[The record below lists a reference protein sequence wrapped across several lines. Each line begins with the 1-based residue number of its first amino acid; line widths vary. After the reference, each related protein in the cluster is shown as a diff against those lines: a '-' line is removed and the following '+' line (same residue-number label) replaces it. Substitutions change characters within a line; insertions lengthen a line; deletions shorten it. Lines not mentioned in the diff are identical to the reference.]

1 MVYVDGF
8 LLAVPEDRVPE
19 YTKIARKAGKIW
31 KEHGALEYR
40 ECVLDEPGPA
50 PMRDFSKA
58 AALKPGEVAIF
69 SWITYRSK
77 AHRNAVNKKIMA
89 DPRMVA
95 MCNVPMPFDMKRMN
109 YAGFRSIVDQ
119 S

>member
-8 LLAVPEDRVPE
+8 LLAVREDKLSE
-19 YTKIARKAGKIW
+19 YKKLAKKSGKIW
-31 KEHGALEYR
+31 REHGALEYR

-58 AALKPGEVAIF
+58 AALKAGEVAVF

-77 AHRNAVNKKIMA
+77 AHRNAVNKRIMA

-95 MCNVPMPFDMKRMN
+95 MCGQPMPFDTKRLN
-109 YAGFRSIVDQ
+109 YAGFRPIVDE

>member
-8 LLAVPEDRVPE
+8 LLAVPEDKLAE
-19 YTKIARKAGKIW
+19 YKKLAKKSGRIW
-31 KEHGALEYR
+31 REHGALEYR

-58 AALKPGEVAIF
+58 AALKAGEVAVF

-77 AHRNAVNKKIMA
+77 AHRNAVNQKIVV
-89 DPRMVA
+89 DPRMIA
-95 MCNVPMPFDMKRMN
+95 LCGQAMPFDVKRLN
-109 YAGFRSIVDQ
+109 YAGFRPIVDE

>member
-8 LLAVPEDRVPE
+8 LLAVPESRLSE
-19 YTKIARKAGKIW
+19 YKKIARKAGKVW

-58 AALKPGEVAIF
+58 ATLKSGEVAVF
-69 SWITYRSK
+69 SWIVYRSK
-77 AHRNAVNKKIMA
+77 AHRNAVNKKTMA
-89 DPRMVA
+89 DPRMTA
-95 MCNVPMPFDMKRMN
+95 MCGQPMPFDMKRMN
-109 YAGFRSIVDQ
+109 YAGFRSIVDE